1 MAYPSTGGGLAANRP
16 RFPFKAMNI
25 IETQGL
31 TCRYGRHEAVHELD
45 LAIPAG
51 GVTALLGANGAG
63 KSTTIKL
70 LMNLVA
76 PSAGRASVL
85 GVDSRRLGP
94 AEFRRIGF
102 VSESQE
108 LPRWMTVARFL
119 DHCRPLYP
127 RWDRGLERT
136 LLDQLD
142 LPLDRRLDQLSRGML
157 MKAALLSSL
166 AYRPE
171 LLVLDEPFGGLDP
184 LVREEFVRSIL
195 EVSALGEWTV
205 LIASHDI
212 EEVERF
218 CDRVVL
224 LDAGRKR
231 IDESTEA
238 LQARFRRVEVSLGDE
253 PAASLDLPASWHGYE
268 RAGHLVR
275 FVESAYDPI
284 VTEGACRAR
293 FAEASV
299 VAHSMTL
306 REIFIAL
313 ARAGRAETKNASADV
328 VA

>member
-1 MAYPSTGGGLAANRP
+1 
-16 RFPFKAMNI
+16 MNI

-76 PSAGRASVL
+76 PSAGQARVL
-85 GVDSRRLGP
+85 GVDSRKLGP
-94 AEFRRIGF
+94 AEFRRIGY

-108 LPRWMTVARFL
+108 LPRWMTVSRFL
-119 DHCRPLYP
+119 EYCRPFYP
-127 RWDRGLERT
+127 GWDRELEGT
-136 LLDQLD
+136 LLKQLD
-142 LPLDRRLDQLSRGML
+142 LPLERRLDQLSRGML
-157 MKAALLSSL
+157 MKAVLLSSL

-224 LDAGRKR
+224 LEAGRKR
-231 IDESTEA
+231 IDESVEA

-253 PAASLDLPASWHGYE
+253 PSGSFEVPESWHGYE
-268 RAGHLVR
+268 RAGQLVR
-275 FVESAYDPI
+275 FVESAFDP
-284 VTEGACRAR
+284 VATEAACRAR
-293 FAEASV
+293 FAGAGV
-299 VAHSMTL
+299 VAHPMTL

-313 ARAGRAETKNASADV
+313 ARAGRAETKTAA
-328 VA
+328 AAGLFA

>member
-1 MAYPSTGGGLAANRP
+1 
-16 RFPFKAMNI
+16 MNI

-31 TCRYGRHEAVHELD
+31 TRRYGRQEAVLD
-45 LAIPAG
+45 LDLVLPAG

-70 LMNLVA
+70 LMNLLA
-76 PSAGRASVL
+76 PTRGAARVL

-94 AEFRRIGF
+94 AEFRRIGY
-102 VSESQE
+102 VSENQE
-108 LPRWMTVARFL
+108 LPLWMTVGGFL
-119 DHCRPLYP
+119 DHCRPFYP
-127 RWDRGLERT
+127 KWDRTLERT

-142 LPLDRRLDQLSRGML
+142 LPLDRRLDRLSRGML
-157 MKAALLSSL
+157 MKASLLSSL

-195 EVSALGEWTV
+195 EVSALGDWTV

-238 LQARFRRVEVSLGDE
+238 LQARHRRIEVSLADE
-253 PAASLDLPASWHGYE
+253 ATLAAADLPPTWRE
-268 RAGHLVR
+268 FTRAGR
-275 FVESAYDPI
+275 MASFVDSAYELAA
-284 VTEGACRAR
+284 TEAACRAR
-293 FAEASV
+293 FPAASV
-299 VAHSMTL
+299 TAHAMTL
-306 REIFIAL
+306 REIFIVL
-313 ARAGRAETKNASADV
+313 ARAGRTEAKRAA
-328 VA
+328 

>member
-1 MAYPSTGGGLAANRP
+1 
-16 RFPFKAMNI
+16 MNI

-45 LAIPAG
+45 PAIPAG

-94 AEFRRIGF
+94 AEFRRIGY

-108 LPRWMTVARFL
+108 LPRWMTVSRFL
-119 DHCRPLYP
+119 EYCRPFYP
-127 RWDRGLERT
+127 DWDRGLEST
-136 LLDQLD
+136 LLKQLD
-142 LPLDRRLDQLSRGML
+142 LPLERRLDQLSRGML

-231 IDESTEA
+231 IDESAEA
-238 LQARFRRVEVSLGDE
+238 LQARFRRVEVSLHEE
-253 PAASLDLPASWHGYE
+253 PKREVALPKSWHGYE
-268 RAGHLVR
+268 RAGQLVR
-275 FVESAYDPI
+275 FVESAYDGQG
-284 VTEGACRAR
+284 TEAACREC
-293 FAEASV
+293 FPSASV
-299 VAHSMTL
+299 AAHPMTM

-313 ARAGRAETKNASADV
+313 ARAGRAETKNASA
-328 VA
+328 VAVA